1 MSEHVDD
8 FLQHYGVV
16 GMKWGKRS
24 GGLKSRMKGA
34 QMDRVHNA
42 RSIINRKLDGKS
54 TLEEKV
60 LFAPDR
66 LLMGKKR
73 HEKFLNKKLSQL
85 DAMEERAAS
94 GKRTVR
100 DKLDLVMGSTLLDLA
115 VSRRDNKG

>member
-1 MSEHVDD
+1 MSEQTDN
-8 FLQHYGVV
+8 FLQHYGIV

-42 RSIINRKLDGKS
+42 RSIINRKLEGKS

-66 LLMGKKR
+66 LVMGKKR